1 MKFMRADLINFRDAL
16 AEVPITMAI
25 NIATPPT
32 FGGGTPQQFRFT
44 IPQFTLG
51 SSIKTDIKRDGGPLE
66 ETVPFPAALV
76 GVDDRGGANPP
87 TMVII
92 ERNY

>member
-1 MKFMRADLINFRDAL
+1 MGS
-16 AEVPITMAI
+16 AI
-25 NIATPPT
+25 K
-32 FGGGTPQQFRFT
+32 
-44 IPQFTLG
+44 
-51 SSIKTDIKRDGGPLE
+51 SDIKRDGGPLE